1 MLRGVLPLK
10 EKGWWKFLSLSVLS
24 DYFVYRK
31 VIYTFTNYNLP
42 QISLDRC
49 YYTSNTYLH
58 LSCPYRRRQL
68 KEGNMAF
75 SFMSKK
81 TTFSTSTPKAF
92 SVWKNWLFAFLFRFV
107 CEPRFLQER
116 KLSGEPRISYL
127 RGGEMET
134 NSAADRLLQ
143 PNGSFYLRKVFG
155 INNMS
160 RLSDYNSVKLPFPTV
175 KRLFLF
181 FTTKTISFPNIISWK
196 KLRTI

>member
-1 MLRGVLPLK
+1 MLYSNRKMQFQTKITEINTDGADLLKKGFYVSRGVLPLK
-10 EKGWWKFLSLSVLS
+10 EKGWWKFLFLSVLS

-49 YYTSNTYLH
+49 HYTSNTYLH

-75 SFMSKK
+75 SFTSKK

-92 SVWKNWLFAFLFRFV
+92 LVWKNWLFAFLFRFV
-107 CEPRFLQER
+107 CEARFLQER
-116 KLSGEPRISYL
+116 KLSREPRISYL
-127 RGGEMET
+127 LGGEMET
-134 NSAADRLLQ
+134 NSAAERLLQ
-143 PNGSFYLRKVFG
+143 PNGSLHLRKVFC

-160 RLSDYNSVKLPFPTV
+160 RFSDNNS
-175 KRLFLF
+175 R
-181 FTTKTISFPNIISWK
+181 
-196 KLRTI
+196 

>member
-1 MLRGVLPLK
+1 MLYSNRKLQFQTKITEINTDGADLLKKGFSVSRGVLPLK

-24 DYFVYRK
+24 EYFVYRK

-49 YYTSNTYLH
+49 YYTSSTYLH

-75 SFMSKK
+75 SFISKK

-92 SVWKNWLFAFLFRFV
+92 FRSEKTDFLLSCFLFV

-160 RLSDYNSVKLPFPTV
+160 RLSDNNS
-175 KRLFLF
+175 R
-181 FTTKTISFPNIISWK
+181 
-196 KLRTI
+196 